1 METNT
6 ENIRTIHLKVG
17 DTEIGKVYGNYKGK
31 EYVFTVFYGN
41 RTFPPADGDFI
52 HCDQDRY
59 KEMLTKFLN
68 SKEGSKYIWPTEEEI
83 EIATQLVISRESQLI
98 SKQEKETQTLNVQQV
113 IEEPEQKPIQNPVD
127 ELELINLQKRVKVM
141 LILIIIQFVSIAAL
155 VALRVI
161 KL

>member
-17 DTEIGKVYGNYKGK
+17 ETKIGEVSGEYKN
-31 EYVFTVFYGN
+31 ELHCFQVFYGN
-41 RTFPPADGDFI
+41 YLFPDVHGEFI
-52 HCDQDRY
+52 HCEPSVY
-59 KEMLTKFLN
+59 KDMLTKFLN
-68 SKEGSKYIWPTEEEI
+68 SKEGSKFIWPTEEEI